1 MANTNPGGINLNTS
15 PYFDDYNEEKKFVR
29 ILYVPGRAVQ
39 ARELTQMQTLQQVQ
53 TRRFAN
59 YFFKQGAIV
68 DGCEQTLD
76 LNLPYVK
83 LQNNYNGAEAN
94 VASFENKSVFGA
106 NTGLK
111 AYCGIVS
118 DIEGADPKTLFINYV
133 QNGSI
138 VLTVNNAPTTLA
150 PGNTITLSTG
160 NTATIEAGYID
171 PISGV
176 NKILVSNASGVLTA
190 TTANTV
196 ISTGAE
202 LVVNITAVSD
212 KRANTE
218 FDDNETL
225 FTENTTGRAYA
236 QSAASRATSTI
247 VDAGLATETVFNRG
261 SKVTVSEGILY
272 LSDYFVDH
280 SSQTLILDK
289 YTNTPS
295 YTVGIVTNKTFIDYI
310 EDSTLVDNAQG
321 TPNFQAPG
329 ADRFKINTVLTKNA
343 LGETTAETEFVTLL
357 EVKNGIT
364 QKRKNITIENK
375 LEDAIA
381 QRTFEESGDYSL
393 EDPKVIIRE
402 HLSQNSNG
410 GRYVSGDG
418 GNSNLLLVE
427 VDPFTSY
434 VSGYRN
440 QFITKSLVDLT
451 KGLDT
456 EYVEQTKTQI
466 NYGQYVEVKE
476 LVGAWDFME
485 GTEIE
490 LYDTAQQAIT
500 LNAYS
505 TLTVSGTQVGTAR
518 VRAIEYVS
526 GTQGTADARYYLYIY
541 DINVTS
547 GTFADVRAF
556 YDNATPKRYAD
567 IVLNSLGNAVVNES
581 SFNSLIFR
589 LPYDA
594 IQTIRDDQQN
604 IESGFRFKKKFSV
617 TFNSGIATISTTD
630 SSETF
635 VGQDT
640 LSNAQKN
647 EFYQVIINNAG
658 ANVETAALSG
668 TVTVSAASVDVV
680 GTSTSFTSE
689 VNIGDI
695 LKINGEQ
702 VKVASVANNSALT
715 LTGYHSLG
723 ATANTYTKIL
733 ATGVPIALD
742 KVGGTGASRTVT
754 VSSPGTIV
762 VDIKENASF
771 TGEVITTMDRANAR
785 EKRKTLV
792 FQATVNVD
800 PSTHPNGTA
809 GPYGLGYGDIYQL
822 HAVYQSPDFSTPANT
837 SSTNVTSNYTLDNGQ
852 RDFAYEH
859 GTITP
864 TNAPT
869 GRLLAVFDHF
879 SHDTTQGVGYCS
891 VDSYPVNDNTT
902 SNTTITTANI
912 PIFISPTTKARFDL
926 RDSVDFRPVKT
937 ANTALNPIDVGTY
950 QVPTG
955 GLHIPKPSS
964 DFDADLIFYKGRIA
978 KIYVN
983 SRGQFGVNNG
993 VPAVQRPAKS
1003 PPKLPDTLELAE
1015 IIVPP
1020 YPSLPTNVVI
1030 RPLKNRRFTMKEI
1043 AKLSRRIEKLEYFNT
1058 LGFLEK
1064 IAQEKKE
1071 LDAQGLERF
1080 KNGILVDP
1088 FVGTAIANVS
1098 DTFYAAAISRPER
1111 YLTCKQFNQ
1120 NVTSVLFNSTSSSA
1134 TITNGNKIMISF
1146 SSSAIE
1152 ELTQSQASRQLRLA
1166 EELNF
1171 IWIGDMDVFPYGD
1184 NFVETEPS
1192 TVLDANGVERPAN
1205 VITFDEE
1212 NQANHW
1218 RALIDAWN
1226 AEVAPLNTQFIGLP
1240 SEELLNSST
1249 GSAGNINVG
1258 GRNGGQV
1265 QVTTTLT
1272 QQTQA
1277 TQFREATFT
1286 ENAQENQTANRVV
1299 DVSVVHIMRSRD
1311 YIIRATGMKQDARV
1325 YAFFD
1330 GQDVTENCKQIK
1342 LTGTKTLQQI
1352 ERDNFT
1358 GGENDTFLEG
1368 EGTDYTVIADGASSQ
1383 AFRVGDGGIPYET
1396 LILFRLPSSTEKRFN
1411 VGQRE
1416 FKLTDSPTNSAGTE
1430 LTSARQ
1436 LIFATGLKQEIS
1448 QTIINSR
1455 PFEISFQDR
1464 VVSGERKP
1472 VPGSLRVTTSVQAVP
1487 PPPPPPPRPDPVAQ
1501 SFFVSNSDIYLA
1513 GVDLY
1518 FRTKST
1524 DDARYVT
1531 VEVREMINGIPG
1543 PRAVGLKENA
1553 KVFNP
1558 QINLS
1563 EDATTATRFDFQS
1576 PVYLQ
1581 AENEYCL
1588 VIRPSANDP
1597 DYAIWVA
1604 ELGQLDISSTTQA
1617 RIESAWNTGVLFTS
1631 SNDRT
1636 WTPRQN
1642 LDIKF
1647 TAYKATFSTSGEA
1660 LFDNVG
1666 KNETFSYDTITPFI
1680 GDIDPSVT
1688 NIKYEIKTVDSSGT
1702 QDESF
1707 TEIKNLERY
1716 ILPSRRQISNTT
1728 LETAGG
1734 YKSLQLKATLT
1745 TNEANVTPYIDEE
1758 NIIFNFSRNIINN
1771 SLSTSIDGTVIYSSG
1786 NTDVVGVGTDFANDV
1801 FVGEYADFGA
1811 EYRRIQSVTNTTHL
1825 TVSNA
1830 FTTSNAASQAVTIR
1844 NEEHPT
1850 GPYSSDSRYITKVV
1864 TLNDGFEAGDLSIY
1878 LNINRP
1884 AGTGI
1889 RVYCKLLNENDT
1901 DPFDDKF
1908 YTLMSL
1914 EGTERFTEN
1923 ITEYFEER
1931 YFIPNAQ
1938 KTGGSQLLSGTVT
1951 VGNTTNIVL
1960 GSSTR
1965 FIEQLRIGDTLAVGT
1980 SRIERTV
1987 STIANN
1993 DFLTVDTAFTANT
2006 SGQDV
2011 FKILNDEVA
2020 YTTPDG
2026 RTFSGFKSFAIK
2038 IAFISSNPFYAPRVK
2053 DLRVIALA

>member
-15 PYFDDYNEEKKFVR
+15 PYFDDYDEEKKFVR
-29 ILYVPGRAVQ
+29 VLYVPGRAVQ

-59 YFFKQGAIV
+59 YFFKQGAVI

-76 LNLPYVK
+76 LYLPYVK
-83 LQNNYNGAEAN
+83 LQTNYNGAEAN
-94 VASFENKSVFGA
+94 VAAFENKYVFGA

-118 DIEGADPKTLFINYV
+118 NLEGTDPKTLFINYV
-133 QNGSI
+133 KNGSL
-138 VLTVNNAPTTLA
+138 VLTVNNAPTTLT
-150 PGNTITLSTG
+150 PGNTIILSTG

-176 NKILVSNASGVLTA
+176 NKILVSNASGILTA

-202 LVVNITAVSD
+202 LFINITDVSD

-218 FDDNETL
+218 FDNNETI
-225 FTENTTGRAYA
+225 FTEATTSRNYA
-236 QSAASRATSTI
+236 QSATTRATSTI
-247 VDAGLATETVFNRG
+247 IDEGLATEKVYNRG
-261 SKVTVSEGILY
+261 SKVTVSDGILY

-280 SSQTLILDK
+280 TSQTLILDK
-289 YTNTPS
+289 YTNEPS
-295 YTVGIVTNKTFIDYI
+295 YIVGVVTNKTFIDYI
-310 EDSTLVDNAQG
+310 EDGTLVDNAQG

-329 ADRFKINTVLTKNA
+329 ADRFKISTVLTKNS

-357 EVKNGIT
+357 EIENGII
-364 QKRKNITIENK
+364 QKRKNITVENK

-381 QRTFEESGDYSL
+381 QRTFEESGNYSL
-393 EDPKVIIRE
+393 EDPRVVVRE
-402 HLSQNSNG
+402 HLSQNNNG
-410 GRYVSGDG
+410 GRYTTANG
-418 GNSNLLLVE
+418 GNNNLLLVE

-456 EYVEQTKTQI
+456 EFVEQTKTQI

-500 LNAYS
+500 SDEYS
-505 TLTVSGTQVGTAR
+505 TLAVSGTPVGTAR

-541 DINVTS
+541 DINITS

-567 IVLNSLGNAVVNES
+567 IVLNSFGNAVVNES

-604 IESGFRFKKKFSV
+604 IESGFRFKKRFSV

-630 SSETF
+630 SNETF
-635 VGQDT
+635 VGQET
-640 LSNAQKN
+640 LSNIQKN

-658 ANVETAALSG
+658 ANVETTALSG
-668 TVTVSAASVDVV
+668 TVTVSAASASVV

-702 VKVASVANNSALT
+702 VKVSSITNNSALT
-715 LTGYHSLG
+715 LTEEHSAG

-733 ATGVPIALD
+733 PAGVPIALD
-742 KVGGTGASRTVT
+742 KVGGAGASRSVFI
-754 VSSPGTIV
+754 SSPGTIV
-762 VDIKENASF
+762 VDIKENATF

-792 FQATVNVD
+792 FGATANVN
-800 PSTHPNGTA
+800 PSTHPKGTA
-809 GPYGLGYGDIYQL
+809 GPFALGYADVYQL
-822 HAVYQSPDFSTPANT
+822 HAVYQSSDFSIPATT
-837 SSTNVTSNYTLDNGQ
+837 SNTNVTSNYVLDNGQ
-852 RDFAYEH
+852 RDFAYEYA
-859 GTITP
+859 TITP

-891 VDSYPVNDNTT
+891 VDSYPVDDTTT
-902 SNTTITTANI
+902 SNTTINTADI
-912 PIFISPTTKARFDL
+912 PIFTSRATKARFDL
-926 RDSVDFRPVKT
+926 RDCVDFRPIKT
-937 ANTALNPIDVGTY
+937 ANTSLNPIDVGTY

-978 KIYVN
+978 KIFVN
-983 SRGQFGVNNG
+983 SRGQFGINNG
-993 VPAVQRPAKS
+993 VPTIQSPSKS
-1003 PPKLPDTLELAE
+1003 PPKLPDTLEIAE
-1015 IIVPP
+1015 ITVPP

-1043 AKLSRRIEKLEYFNT
+1043 AKLSKRIEKLEYFNT

-1071 LDAQGLERF
+1071 IDAEGLQRF

-1098 DTFYAAAISRPER
+1098 DRFYAAAISRPER

-1120 NVTSVLFNSTSSSA
+1120 NVTAMLFNSTSSSA
-1134 TITNGNKIMISF
+1134 TITDGNKIMIPF

-1152 ELTQSQASRQLRLA
+1152 ELTQPQASRQLRLA

-1184 NFVETEPS
+1184 NFIETQPS
-1192 TVLDANGVERPAN
+1192 TVLDENGVLRPAN

-1226 AEVAPLNTQFIGLP
+1226 AEVAPLNTQFVGLP
-1240 SEELLNSST
+1240 SEELLNVST
-1249 GSAGNINVG
+1249 GSVGNINVG

-1265 QVTTTLT
+1265 RVTTTLT

-1286 ENAQENQTANRVV
+1286 ENATENQTANRVV
-1299 DVSVVHIMRSRD
+1299 DVSVVHTMRSRD

-1330 GQDVTENCKQIK
+1330 GQDVTVDCKQIK
-1342 LTGTKTLQQI
+1342 LTGTKTLPQI
-1352 ERDNFT
+1352 ERENFT
-1358 GGENDTFLEG
+1358 GGESDTFLVG
-1368 EGTDYTVIADGASSQ
+1368 ENVDYTVIADGASSGE
-1383 AFRVGDGGIPYET
+1383 FRVGAGNVPYEV
-1396 LILFRLPSSTEKRFN
+1396 LILFRLPSSIEKRFN

-1416 FKLTDSPTNSAGTE
+1416 FKLTDSPTNFAGTE

-1448 QTIINSR
+1448 QTVINSR
-1455 PFEISFQDR
+1455 PFNISFQDR
-1464 VVSGERKP
+1464 IVSGERKP
-1472 VPGSLRVTTSVQAVP
+1472 VPGSLRTTTSVQAVP
-1487 PPPPPPPRPDPVAQ
+1487 PPPPPPPQWDPVAQ
-1501 SFFVSNSDIYLA
+1501 SFFVSNNDIYLT

-1524 DDARYVT
+1524 DNARYVT
-1531 VEVREMINGIPG
+1531 VEVREMINGFPG
-1543 PRAVGLKENA
+1543 PRAIGLKENA

-1558 QINLS
+1558 QINIS
-1563 EDATTATRFDFQS
+1563 EDATSATRFNFQS

-1581 AENEYCL
+1581 AENEYCV

-1647 TAYKATFSTSGEA
+1647 IAYKAVFSESAITV
-1660 LFDNVG
+1660 FNNVG
-1666 KNETFSYDTITPFI
+1666 KTENIQYDSITAFI
-1680 GDIDPSVT
+1680 GDVDPSVT
-1688 NIKYEIKTVDSSGT
+1688 NIKYEIKTADASGT
-1702 QDESF
+1702 VDESF

-1716 ILPSRRQISNTT
+1716 VLPSRKQISNTT

-1734 YKSLQLKATLT
+1734 FKSLQLRATLT

-1758 NIIFNFSRNIINN
+1758 GVLFNFSRNIINN
-1771 SLSTSIDGTVIYSSG
+1771 SLSTSVDGTVTYTSG
-1786 NTDVVGVGTDFANDV
+1786 NTDVFGVGTDFANDV
-1801 FVGEYADFGA
+1801 FVGEFANFGT
-1811 EYRRIQSVTNTTHL
+1811 EYRKIQSITNTTHL
-1825 TVSNA
+1825 IVSDA
-1830 FTTSNAASQAVTIR
+1830 FTTSNAASQTITIR

-1850 GPYSSDSRYITKVV
+1850 GPYSSESRYITKVV
-1864 TLNDGFEAGDLSIY
+1864 TLNDGFESGDLSVY

-1884 AGTGI
+1884 AGTAI

-1923 ITEYFEER
+1923 TTEYTEER
-1931 YFIPNAQ
+1931 YFIPTSQ

-1951 VGNTTNIVL
+1951 VGNTTNIVS

-1965 FIEQLRIGDTLAVGT
+1965 FIEQLRIGDTIAVGT
-1980 SRIERTV
+1980 SRVERTV

-2006 SGQDV
+2006 SGQDA
-2011 FKILNDEVA
+2011 FKILNDEVS

-2026 RTFSGFKSFAIK
+2026 RIFSGFKSFAIK